1 MHLFGTD
8 GIRGHFGTVLTPAL
22 AYQVGH
28 AVGEVWSHDRGNQVI
43 LLGEDSRLSSPI
55 LRSALKA
62 GLQARGWQVW
72 ELGLCPTPAVAYL
85 TATQPDI
92 RGGIMISASHNPPAD
107 NGIKFFDRDG
117 SKLSSADQQL
127 IEALIPTIAPPAH
140 PPHPDPSPAPAHLL
154 QKYESALLN
163 SLQTDLSGL
172 HIVLDMAWGSAVRL
186 SAQVFRQLGAR
197 VHCLHDRPDGT
208 AINVNCGSTHLQP
221 LQSAVQAVGAD
232 MGFAF
237 DGDADRVLAVTKD
250 GQVINGDYILYF
262 WGKELLEK
270 QMLPH
275 QMIVT
280 TVMANLG
287 LEKAWQNLGGRLE
300 RTPVGDQYVHSRMLE
315 QGAMLGGEQSGHIL
329 CRHYGISGDG
339 LMTALHVADL
349 IKHIPIDQLL
359 AHSFTPFPQFLHNVK
374 VVDRELRRNWQKC
387 TPMVNAIQ
395 TAERAMADRGRV
407 LVRASGTEPVIRV
420 MVEAETTAL
429 ARQWLDYLVS
439 EISLHLGV

>member
-1 MHLFGTD
+1 
-8 GIRGHFGTVLTPAL
+8 
-22 AYQVGH
+22 
-28 AVGEVWSHDRGNQVI
+28 
-43 LLGEDSRLSSPI
+43 
-55 LRSALKA
+55 
-62 GLQARGWQVW
+62 
-72 ELGLCPTPAVAYL
+72 
-85 TATQPDI
+85 
-92 RGGIMISASHNPPAD
+92 
-107 NGIKFFDRDG
+107 
-117 SKLSSADQQL
+117 
-127 IEALIPTIAPPAH
+127 
-140 PPHPDPSPAPAHLL
+140 
-154 QKYESALLN
+154 
-163 SLQTDLSGL
+163 
-172 HIVLDMAWGSAVRL
+172 
-186 SAQVFRQLGAR
+186 
-197 VHCLHDRPDGT
+197 
-208 AINVNCGSTHLQP
+208 
-221 LQSAVQAVGAD
+221 

-374 VVDRELRRNWQKC
+374 VVDRELRRNWQKY